1 MNRKSVAYMLLTI
14 VLAVY
19 LGAALCVS
27 AMCSDRETSSGL
39 EVRIDGQSNGFV
51 TPDGVYSEL
60 GKKGDIARFKD
71 TPLNYVNLEEIETVL
86 NTIDNIEHAC
96 AYRSFKGE
104 NSHIVVTVTPMQP
117 VARIFDN
124 GKSYYVNRS
133 GKRLTANFTYRVD
146 VPVVIGHFNEKNP
159 VSEIMPII
167 DYMKVDRNFSDYIS
181 SIEVAPNR
189 DIIIYPMMTGP
200 VINFGDTTIIKN
212 KIHRIMRMYETVL
225 PVVGA
230 DFYDTISVK
239 WDGQVV
245 ATRHKKTVPEPAILF
260 DTEMEPESIDL
271 GYLDTIPYQ
280 PDAQRVNKQ

>member
-1 MNRKSVAYMLLTI
+1 MLLTI

-19 LGAALCVS
+19 LGAAICVS
-27 AMCSDRETSSGL
+27 AMCSDSETSSGL
-39 EVRIDGQSNGFV
+39 EVRINERSSGFV
-51 TPDGVYSEL
+51 TPEGVYSEL
-60 GKKGDIARFKD
+60 EKDGDIARFKG
-71 TPLNYVNLEEIETVL
+71 TPINSINLEEIEKTL
-86 NTIDNIEHAC
+86 NKIDNIEHAC
-96 AYRSFKGE
+96 AYRSFKGD
-104 NSHIVVTVTPMQP
+104 SSRIVIDVTPMQP

-133 GKRLTANFTYRVD
+133 GKQLTANFTYRVD

-200 VINFGDTTIIKN
+200 IINFGDTTIIKN
-212 KIHRIMRMYETVL
+212 KIHRIMRMYEAVL

-230 DFYDTISVK
+230 DFYDTLSVK

-245 ATRHKKTVPEPAILF
+245 ATRHKKTAPEPAILF

-271 GYLDTIPYQ
+271 GYLDTIPYRS
-280 PDAQRVNKQ
+280 DGQRMNKR